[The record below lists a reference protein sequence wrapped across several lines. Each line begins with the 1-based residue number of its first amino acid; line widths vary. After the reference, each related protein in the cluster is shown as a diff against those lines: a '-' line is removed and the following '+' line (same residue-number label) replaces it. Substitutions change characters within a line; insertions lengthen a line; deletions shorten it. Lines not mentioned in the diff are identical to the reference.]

1 MIVVKSFLTQPTL
14 PPLYIGQLYEGGYI
28 AYLDSTGEH
37 GFVCATVDQASFPG
51 QASWGCCCTCPDC
64 APSATGSAIGTGGS
78 NTAAIISECQT
89 VNSAAALCVN
99 YTGGGYTDWVL
110 PSTGELTQ
118 LYNNKSVLNITP
130 HTTWYYWSSR
140 QFSAGGAYLI
150 YMGDGSIST
159 NSKLFNFSVR
169 AIRYF

>member
-51 QASWGCCCTCPDC
+51 QASWGCCCSCPDC

-78 NTAAIISECQT
+78 NTAAIMSECQT
-89 VNSAAALCVN
+89 VNSAADLCVN
-99 YTGGGYTDWVL
+99 YNGGGYTDWVL
-110 PSTGELTQ
+110 PSTGELGE
-118 LYNNKSVLNITP
+118 LYNNKSVLNINPTP
-130 HTTWYYWSSR
+130 QWYYWSSR
-140 QFSAGGAYLI
+140 QASSGNAYNIL
-150 YMGDGSIST
+150 MGNGTVASF
-159 NSKLFNFSVR
+159 SKLFNFSVR